1 MNEYLRFIYS
11 LAIFHCSVILSGD
24 FFWVQIDV
32 VHTSTY
38 PDTEGLAPVSHLR
51 PGCIEDSNTY
61 IRKPPVHCNR
71 KTTNM
76 GKKSG
81 KKRQQKAVNS
91 NGAENG
97 TETQE
102 GASQLESTSSTDTT
116 NSKYEEI
123 DENDNDVNEDE
134 EFADSKEAHEEE
146 KDLHE
151 EIREEENVEDS
162 KQEAVEETAPGAF
175 PNEGVPEHEQTTK
188 EFEREASKSDK
199 EGALPPRDGIRTIV
213 ETGIPDHTDA
223 PQKAPSSLLAAR
235 QNEITI
241 KFDSKDA
248 AARSAIESGRESII
262 KTFNGIKSTIGSA
275 PELMGGVDID
285 WEFWGRVVEN
295 YDELVQ
301 NEPQTVQRAV
311 ADGIPK
317 EFRGI
322 VWQLVSRSK
331 NLQLEE
337 LYFHLKNEPSI
348 HERAIKRDLSRTS
361 FFTNVNAANKAD
373 ELFNVIKVYSLFD
386 PDVGYTQGMVFI
398 VVPLVM
404 NMNEA
409 ECFCLLVTLMKD
421 YGLRDLFCPEMHGLH
436 LLLHQFDRLL
446 EQCLPLLYNH
456 LVRQGIR
463 LLMYASQ
470 WFLTFFSY
478 KFPLD
483 VVLRIFDM
491 VITQGIEA
499 VLRLG
504 VNLMLRNELNLLRLN
519 FDALL
524 DFLKLNLFNI
534 YVSDEF
540 IASTE
545 KPESKRFSLMGR
557 KGTTKGGANY
567 YKLDAF
573 VKDAMLVEVKPADIN
588 RFKLE
593 FELLCEKDAARK
605 QEIEEYKV
613 KNGQLRYEI
622 KQLETE
628 FYTVNKDH
636 MDVVQELVN
645 TKVVL
650 PDVLG
655 DIEELEAQAAS
666 LEKDI
671 KELEAKVE
679 ELSTLLPQDVD
690 LKIQE
695 LLAENAKETERFA
708 ELEEKFHEL
717 SVQNNAMD
725 AELKQRGGKKW
736 FW

>member
-1 MNEYLRFIYS
+1 M
-11 LAIFHCSVILSGD
+11 A
-24 FFWVQIDV
+24 
-32 VHTSTY
+32 
-38 PDTEGLAPVSHLR
+38 
-51 PGCIEDSNTY
+51 
-61 IRKPPVHCNR
+61 
-71 KTTNM
+71 
-76 GKKSG
+76 KKGG
-81 KKRQQKAVNS
+81 KKRATKAKN
-91 NGAENG
+91 AENG
-97 TETQE
+97 TANNDISAEPEQ
-102 GASQLESTSSTDTT
+102 TSSTESNVEAAESGED
-116 NSKYEEI
+116 NG
-123 DENDNDVNEDE
+123 ENDEEDE
-134 EFADSKEAHEEE
+134 FTDTQEAQEEVPKEEVSETVRESVEEAPV
-146 KDLHE
+146 K
-151 EIREEENVEDS
+151 EDS
-162 KQEAVEETAPGAF
+162 VPPGAF
-175 PNEGVPEHEQTTK
+175 PEAEEEPAAETAQEEVQK
-188 EFEREASKSDK
+188 EVE
-199 EGALPPRDGIRTIV
+199 LPPRDGIRALV
-213 ETGIPDHTDA
+213 ETGIPKHA
-223 PQKAPSSLLAAR
+223 EPPKKAPSSLLAAR
-235 QNEITI
+235 QNDISI

-248 AARSAIESGRESII
+248 AARLAIESGRESII
-262 KTFNGIKSTIGSA
+262 KTFNGIKSTIGLA

-285 WEFWGRVVEN
+285 WDFWGRVVEN
-295 YDELVQ
+295 YDELVRE
-301 NEPQTVQRAV
+301 EPQTVQRAV

-337 LYFHLKNEPSI
+337 LYFHLKNELLI

-386 PDVGYTQGMVFI
+386 PEVGYTQGMVFI

-421 YGLRDLFCPEMHGLH
+421 YGLRDLFCPEMQGLH

-446 EQCLPLLYNH
+446 EQCLPVLYNH

-504 VNLMLRNELNLLRLN
+504 VNLMLKNETNLLRLN

-524 DFLKLNLFNI
+524 EFLKLNLFNI

-540 IASTE
+540 IATTD
-545 KPESKRFSLMGR
+545 KPENKRFSLLGR
-557 KGTTKGGANY
+557 KPTKGGANY

-573 VKDAMLVEVKPADIN
+573 VKDAMLVDVSPADIS

-593 FELLCEKDAARK
+593 FELLCEKDAARTK
-605 QEIEEYKV
+605 EIEDYKK
-613 KNGQLRYEI
+613 KNGQLRYTI
-622 KQLETE
+622 KELETE
-628 FYTVNKDH
+628 FYTINKDH

-645 TKVVL
+645 TKVIL
-650 PDVLG
+650 PDLLG
-655 DIEELEAQAAS
+655 EIEDLEAQAAS
-666 LEKDI
+666 LENDI

-679 ELSTLLPQDVD
+679 QLGTSLPQDVD
-690 LKIQE
+690 SKIQD

-717 SVQNNAMD
+717 LIQNNGLD
-725 AELKQRGGKKW
+725 AELKAKGGKKW

>member
-1 MNEYLRFIYS
+1 M
-11 LAIFHCSVILSGD
+11 AKKG
-24 FFWVQIDV
+24 
-32 VHTSTY
+32 
-38 PDTEGLAPVSHLR
+38 
-51 PGCIEDSNTY
+51 
-61 IRKPPVHCNR
+61 
-71 KTTNM
+71 
-76 GKKSG
+76 GKKKS
-81 KKRQQKAVNS
+81 QKARAE
-91 NGAENG
+91 NGAESNP
-97 TETQE
+97 EN
-102 GASQLESTSSTDTT
+102 ASQNGNFDQPSSTESNLDSTGST
-116 NSKYEEI
+116 EER
-123 DENDNDVNEDE
+123 DNDDDD
-134 EFADSKEAHEEE
+134 EFADSHEAHTQEDTTVLEEPVA
-146 KDLHE
+146 E
-151 EIREEENVEDS
+151 ESV
-162 KQEAVEETAPGAF
+162 APGAF
-175 PNEGVPEHEQTTK
+175 PADPEPETTIV
-188 EFEREASKSDK
+188 EDTT
-199 EGALPPRDGIRTIV
+199 LPPRDGIHTVV
-213 ETGIPDHTDA
+213 ETGLSKSDA
-223 PQKAPSSLLAAR
+223 PPTEAPSSLLAAR

-248 AARSAIESGRESII
+248 AARSAIESGRESIV

-285 WEFWGRVVEN
+285 WDFWARVVEN

-301 NEPQTVQRAV
+301 EEPQSVQRAV

-337 LYFHLKNEPSI
+337 LYFHLKNEQSV

-421 YGLRDLFCPEMHGLH
+421 YGLRDLFCPEMQGLH

-446 EQCLPLLYNH
+446 EQCSPILYNH

-463 LLMYASQ
+463 SSMYASQ

-499 VLRLG
+499 VLRLA
-504 VNLMLRNELNLLRLN
+504 VNLMLRNESNLLRLN

-524 DFLKLNLFNI
+524 EFLKLNLFNI

-540 IASTE
+540 VASAE
-545 KPESKRFSLMGR
+545 KPENKRFSLLGR
-557 KGTTKGGANY
+557 KNTTKTGANY

-573 VKDAMLVEVKPADIN
+573 VKDAMLVDVSPADIN
-588 RFKLE
+588 RFKAE
-593 FELLCEKDAARK
+593 FQLLCEKDAARTE
-605 QEIEEYKV
+605 EIEEYRK
-613 KNGQLRYEI
+613 KNGELRYEI

-628 FYTVNKDH
+628 FYTINKDH
-636 MDVVQELVN
+636 MNVVQELVN

-655 DIEELEAQAAS
+655 DIEELEAQAIS

-671 KELEAKVE
+671 QELEAKVE
-679 ELSTLLPQDVD
+679 KSSTSLPQDVD
-690 LKIQE
+690 SKIQD
-695 LLAENAKETERFA
+695 LLTENAKETERFA

-717 SVQNNAMD
+717 SIENKNVD

>member
-1 MNEYLRFIYS
+1 M
-11 LAIFHCSVILSGD
+11 AKKG
-24 FFWVQIDV
+24 
-32 VHTSTY
+32 
-38 PDTEGLAPVSHLR
+38 
-51 PGCIEDSNTY
+51 
-61 IRKPPVHCNR
+61 
-71 KTTNM
+71 
-76 GKKSG
+76 GKK
-81 KKRQQKAVNS
+81 KLQKARAE
-91 NGAENG
+91 NGAESNP
-97 TETQE
+97 EN
-102 GASQLESTSSTDTT
+102 ASQNGNFDQPSSTESNLDSTGST
-116 NSKYEEI
+116 EER
-123 DENDNDVNEDE
+123 DNDDDD
-134 EFADSKEAHEEE
+134 EFADSHEAHTQEDTTVLEEPVA
-146 KDLHE
+146 E
-151 EIREEENVEDS
+151 ESV
-162 KQEAVEETAPGAF
+162 APGAF
-175 PNEGVPEHEQTTK
+175 PADPEPETTIV
-188 EFEREASKSDK
+188 EDTT
-199 EGALPPRDGIRTIV
+199 LPPRDGIHTVV
-213 ETGIPDHTDA
+213 ETGLSKSDA
-223 PQKAPSSLLAAR
+223 PPTEAPSSLLAAR

-248 AARSAIESGRESII
+248 AARSAIESGRESIV

-285 WEFWGRVVEN
+285 WDFWARVVEN

-301 NEPQTVQRAV
+301 EEPQSVQRAV

-337 LYFHLKNEPSI
+337 LYFHLKNEQSV

-421 YGLRDLFCPEMHGLH
+421 YGLRDLFCPEMQGLH

-446 EQCLPLLYNH
+446 EQCLPILYNH

-470 WFLTFFSY
+470 WYLTFFSY

-499 VLRLG
+499 VLRLA
-504 VNLMLRNELNLLRLN
+504 VNLMLRNESNLLRLN

-524 DFLKLNLFNI
+524 EFLKLNLFNI

-540 IASTE
+540 VASAE
-545 KPESKRFSLMGR
+545 KPENKRFSLLGR
-557 KGTTKGGANY
+557 KNTTKTGANY

-573 VKDAMLVEVKPADIN
+573 VKDAMLVDVSPADIN
-588 RFKLE
+588 RFKAE
-593 FELLCEKDAARK
+593 FQLLCEKDAARTE
-605 QEIEEYKV
+605 EIEEYRK
-613 KNGQLRYEI
+613 KNGELRYEI

-628 FYTVNKDH
+628 FYTINKDH
-636 MDVVQELVN
+636 MNVVQELVN

-655 DIEELEAQAAS
+655 DIEELEAQAIS

-671 KELEAKVE
+671 QELEAKVE
-679 ELSTLLPQDVD
+679 KLSTLLPQDVD
-690 LKIQE
+690 SKIQD
-695 LLAENAKETERFA
+695 LLTENAKETERFA

-717 SVQNNAMD
+717 SIENKNVD

>member
-1 MNEYLRFIYS
+1 
-11 LAIFHCSVILSGD
+11 
-24 FFWVQIDV
+24 
-32 VHTSTY
+32 
-38 PDTEGLAPVSHLR
+38 
-51 PGCIEDSNTY
+51 
-61 IRKPPVHCNR
+61 
-71 KTTNM
+71 M
-76 GKKSG
+76 GKKG
-81 KKRQQKAVNS
+81 KKRTQKASSENS
-91 NGAENG
+91 TAIGENP
-97 TETQE
+97 
-102 GASQLESTSSTDTT
+102 A
-116 NSKYEEI
+116 
-123 DENDNDVNEDE
+123 ENDNQDLSLNQSQEESGSQKDNDDDDDE
-134 EFADSKEAHEEE
+134 FTDTLERQAPESLEEP
-146 KDLHE
+146 
-151 EIREEENVEDS
+151 
-162 KQEAVEETAPGAF
+162 VEEVAAAPGAF
-175 PNEGVPEHEQTTK
+175 PESPTK
-188 EFEREASKSDK
+188 EVVEEPLVTKEQVTEATG
-199 EGALPPRDGIRTIV
+199 ELPPRDGIRAAV
-213 ETGIPDHTDA
+213 ETGIPKKLS
-223 PQKAPSSLLAAR
+223 PPSQAPSSLLAAR
-235 QNEITI
+235 QKEITI
-241 KFDSKDA
+241 KFDSRDA
-248 AARSAIESGRESII
+248 AARSAIELGRQSIQN
-262 KTFNGIKSTIGSA
+262 TFNAIKATIGSA

-295 YDELVQ
+295 YDELVKD
-301 NEPQTVQRAV
+301 EPLTVQRAV

-322 VWQLVSRSK
+322 IWQLVSRSK

-337 LYFHLKNEPSI
+337 LYFHLKNETSV

-398 VVPLVM
+398 LVPLVM

-421 YGLRDLFCPEMHGLH
+421 YGLRELFCPEMQGLH

-463 LLMYASQ
+463 LSMYASQ

-499 VLRLG
+499 VLRLA
-504 VNLMLRNELNLLRLN
+504 VNLMLRNESNLLRLN

-524 DFLKLNLFNI
+524 EFLKLNLFNI
-534 YVSDEF
+534 YVSEEF
-540 IASTE
+540 VSTPD
-545 KPESKRFSLMGR
+545 KPENKRFSLLGR
-557 KGTTKGGANY
+557 KSTTKGGANY

-573 VKDAMLVEVKPADIN
+573 VKDAMLVDVSPADIN

-593 FELLCEKDAARK
+593 FELLCEKDAARTE
-605 QEIEEYKV
+605 EIEELRK

-622 KQLETE
+622 KELETD
-628 FYTVNKDH
+628 FYTINKDH
-636 MDVVQELVN
+636 MNVVQELVN

-650 PDVLG
+650 PDVYG
-655 DIEELEAQAAS
+655 DIEELEAQALS

-679 ELSTLLPQDVD
+679 QLSSSLPQDVD
-690 LKIQE
+690 SKIQD
-695 LLAENAKETERFA
+695 LLTENAKETERFA
-708 ELEEKFHEL
+708 ELEERFHEL
-717 SVQNNAMD
+717 TIQNRTAD
-725 AELKQRGGKKW
+725 AELKQKSGKKW

>member
-1 MNEYLRFIYS
+1 
-11 LAIFHCSVILSGD
+11 
-24 FFWVQIDV
+24 
-32 VHTSTY
+32 
-38 PDTEGLAPVSHLR
+38 
-51 PGCIEDSNTY
+51 
-61 IRKPPVHCNR
+61 
-71 KTTNM
+71 M
-76 GKKSG
+76 GKKG
-81 KKRQQKAVNS
+81 KKKTQRSQ
-91 NGAENG
+91 AENG
-97 TETQE
+97 AANAENLPASANQELSLTESQDGIESQKDNDEDEDEFTDTQE
-102 GASQLESTSSTDTT
+102 RHAP
-116 NSKYEEI
+116 EEP
-123 DENDNDVNEDE
+123 E
-134 EFADSKEAHEEE
+134 EEVKEAS
-146 KDLHE
+146 
-151 EIREEENVEDS
+151 VP
-162 KQEAVEETAPGAF
+162 PGAF
-175 PNEGVPEHEQTTK
+175 PESPKKENIEEPKEQVTEETPD
-188 EFEREASKSDK
+188 E
-199 EGALPPRDGIRTIV
+199 LPPRDGIRTAV
-213 ETGIPDHTDA
+213 ETGVPRSAA
-223 PQKAPSSLLAAR
+223 PPSEAPSSLLAAR

-241 KFDSKDA
+241 KFDSKDE
-248 AARSAIESGRESII
+248 AARSAIELGRQSITN
-262 KTFNGIKSTIGSA
+262 TFNGIKATIGSA

-285 WEFWGRVVEN
+285 WEFWGRVVED
-295 YDELVQ
+295 YDELVKD
-301 NEPQTVQRAV
+301 EPQTVQRAV

-322 VWQLVSRSK
+322 IWQLVSRSK

-337 LYFHLKNEPSI
+337 LYFHLKNETSV

-421 YGLRDLFCPEMHGLH
+421 YGLRELFCPEMQGLH

-463 LLMYASQ
+463 LSMYASQ

-499 VLRLG
+499 VLRLA
-504 VNLMLRNELNLLRLN
+504 VNLMLRNESNLLRLN

-524 DFLKLNLFNI
+524 EFLKLNLFNI

-540 IASTE
+540 VASTE
-545 KPESKRFSLMGR
+545 KPENKRFSLLGR
-557 KGTTKGGANY
+557 KSTTKSGANY

-573 VKDAMLVEVKPADIN
+573 VKDAMLVEVSPADIN
-588 RFKLE
+588 RYKLE
-593 FELLCEKDAARK
+593 FELLCEKDAARTE
-605 QEIEEYKV
+605 EIEEYRT

-628 FYTVNKDH
+628 FYTINKDH
-636 MDVVQELVN
+636 MSVVQELVN

-650 PDVLG
+650 PDVYG
-655 DIEELEAQAAS
+655 DIEDLEAQAIS

-679 ELSTLLPQDVD
+679 QLSSSLPQDVD
-690 LKIQE
+690 SKIQD
-695 LLAENAKETERFA
+695 LLTENAKETERFA
-708 ELEEKFHEL
+708 ELEEQFHEL
-717 SVQNNAMD
+717 TLQNRTVD
-725 AELKQRGGKKW
+725 AELKQKGGKKW